1 MTVEG
6 AFVEVA
12 MLAPPIAGYFL
23 LRHAGRAR
31 WGALGG
37 AILLFFVTLLAIVFV
52 ALAAVNHGLS
62 LDAAMW
68 LVPVVVGGASIAI
81 WRKW

>member
-12 MLAPPIAGYFL
+12 MLTPPIAGYFL
-23 LRHAGRAR
+23 LRHAGRTR
-31 WGALGG
+31 WGAFTG
-37 AILLFFVTLLAIVFV
+37 AILLFFVALLVICYVAFV
-52 ALAAVNHGLS
+52 AAGHGLS
-62 LDAAMW
+62 LDIAMW
-68 LVPVVVGGASIAI
+68 FAPVAIGALSLAI